1 MAGRQDIFQ
10 QAMNQGH
17 SAAWDQQWEKAAGF
31 YRQAL
36 EEFPNHPQALT
47 SLGLALIEL
56 QNFEQA
62 LQCYFQ
68 AGKALPD
75 DPVPMEK
82 IAQLYERLG
91 SLDQASQ
98 AALRAA
104 ELHLKHREVNKAI
117 ENWERVTRLN
127 PENLQAHSRLAL
139 VFERINEKEK
149 AVSEYLAVASLLQ
162 EAGDLGKAAQS
173 ANQALKVIPNHPAA
187 IQALTLLRDS
197 QPLPKPTRPR
207 GGTAP
212 LRMSQVRQLNAPK
225 ESRAD
230 SGLDPV
236 TMATQ
241 KALTALAGMLFEAIE
256 ENRQGSTGR
265 RGLQAIVVGT
275 GMLRNPV
282 DRTKMVLHLSQV
294 VDLQAKGDFPQAA
307 EELQRATD
315 VGLDHPA
322 ANFDLGYLYAKNGR
336 MESAIRLLQHSVKHT
351 DFSLGAHL
359 LLGELMNQKGE
370 VKKATL
376 EYLEALKLADM
387 LVVPPSQANDL
398 SQLYEP
404 VMEAYRQME
413 ETAFNTRLIENIRNM
428 IMRPDWQDQMLR
440 ARAQMQSRG
449 SHGPPRPLAEILT
462 EARSSQVI
470 DAIVN
475 IHEIASRGDLR
486 AAMEEAF
493 YALDFAPTYLPLHSL
508 MGEMLIQRGDAA
520 AAGAKFGAV
529 AHLYSLRGEPQQAV
543 DLYRKMINFAPT
555 DLSIRAQLIDH
566 LISAGKIED
575 AVNEYIQLAEV
586 YYNLA
591 DLSMARKTYTEAL
604 RTAQQANA
612 ERSLRVKI
620 LHRMADIDLQSLD
633 WRQAIRIYE
642 QIRTLQPD
650 DKPARANLVNLNYR
664 LSQEPLALAELD
676 NYLAYMSSHNQEN
689 KAADFL
695 VELLEEDPKRVSIRR
710 RLADLYRYLGKK
722 EEAVKQYDTIG
733 ELLMETNDRAGALQ
747 AIEMILS
754 LNPVNRAD
762 YEKLLEEIRRGRA

>member
-1 MAGRQDIFQ
+1 
-10 QAMNQGH
+10 
-17 SAAWDQQWEKAAGF
+17 
-31 YRQAL
+31 
-36 EEFPNHPQALT
+36 
-47 SLGLALIEL
+47 
-56 QNFEQA
+56 
-62 LQCYFQ
+62 
-68 AGKALPD
+68 
-75 DPVPMEK
+75 
-82 IAQLYERLG
+82 
-91 SLDQASQ
+91 
-98 AALRAA
+98 
-104 ELHLKHREVNKAI
+104 
-117 ENWERVTRLN
+117 
-127 PENLQAHSRLAL
+127 
-139 VFERINEKEK
+139 
-149 AVSEYLAVASLLQ
+149 
-162 EAGDLGKAAQS
+162 
-173 ANQALKVIPNHPAA
+173 
-187 IQALTLLRDS
+187 
-197 QPLPKPTRPR
+197 
-207 GGTAP
+207 
-212 LRMSQVRQLNAPK
+212 
-225 ESRAD
+225 
-230 SGLDPV
+230 
-236 TMATQ
+236 
-241 KALTALAGMLFEAIE
+241 
-256 ENRQGSTGR
+256 
-265 RGLQAIVVGT
+265 
-275 GMLRNPV
+275 
-282 DRTKMVLHLSQV
+282 
-294 VDLQAKGDFPQAA
+294 
-307 EELQRATD
+307 
-315 VGLDHPA
+315 
-322 ANFDLGYLYAKNGR
+322 
-336 MESAIRLLQHSVKHT
+336 
-351 DFSLGAHL
+351 
-359 LLGELMNQKGE
+359 MNQKGE

-676 NYLAYMSSHNQEN
+676 NYLAYMSSHNQEY